1 MGNAKTKEI
10 LTKFFEFNM
19 IGESD
24 IAHLFDTYDKN
35 HNGVLEWDEAEHFL
49 TDMMTLAI
57 KRTRTEIEKKK
68 KKGSATELEEK
79 QLEWAEDREKNLPKF
94 VKECFDALDVDG
106 NGTIDKKEFASYF
119 KENE

>member
-35 HNGVLEWDEAEHFL
+35 KNGVLEWEEAELFL

-106 NGTIDKKEFASYF
+106 NGTIDKKEFSLYF